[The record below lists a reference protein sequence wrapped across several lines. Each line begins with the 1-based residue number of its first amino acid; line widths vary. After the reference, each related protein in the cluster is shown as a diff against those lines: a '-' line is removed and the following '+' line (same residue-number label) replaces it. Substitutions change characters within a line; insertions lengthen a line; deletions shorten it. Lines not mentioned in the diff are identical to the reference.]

1 MKVLRNPWV
10 TGGLCLAALV
20 VVYLQLFQDK
30 SSQPARGTQPSTA
43 GSIAPISTQK
53 AASASDQPV
62 QPRNNEIAGT
72 GIDRRYAQAHLSE
85 WIDNPRRDPFLLET
99 PMVDKDGNQTSSPI
113 GRWKLKA
120 IWRQTGGRVA
130 AINDR
135 VYEEGDE
142 IQGYKIERIEG
153 DQVWFEGPH
162 GKERLTFS
170 KPAPPR
176 PAKSAPAPA
185 NPADSPKSSN
195 PSVARS

>member
-1 MKVLRNPWV
+1 VKLLQNPWV
-10 TGGLCLAALV
+10 TGGLCLAALA
-20 VVYLQLFQDK
+20 VVYLQIFQDK
-30 SSQPARGTQPSTA
+30 SSRPTSGMPSSA
-43 GSIAPISTQK
+43 AVSLGPVPTQK
-53 AASASDQPV
+53 AAPASAEPV
-62 QPRNNEIAGT
+62 QPRNTEIAGT
-72 GIDRRYAQAHLSE
+72 SIDRRYMQAHLSE

-99 PMVDKDGNQTSSPI
+99 PFLDKDGNQTSSPVA
-113 GRWKLKA
+113 RWKLKA

-153 DQVWFEGPH
+153 DRVWFEGPH
-162 GKERLTFS
+162 GKEPLSFS

-176 PAKSAPAPA
+176 PAKPQPPPASPTE
-185 NPADSPKSSN
+185 SPKSSN